1 LAKHSLLLVELV
13 VQPSRAHRPAVLV
26 RLLAVRVRPL
36 VVVLPSLAHR
46 LAVLVRLLAVR
57 VRLLVVVLPSLAHP
71 LLLPLLQ
78 RLQEV
83 AQRSQVQVH
92 PRLHPL
98 VQLPLLGAVVHLRLA
113 AQPSKLLVF

>member
-26 RLLAVRVRPL
+26 RLLAVRVR
-36 VVVLPSLAHR
+36 
-46 LAVLVRLLAVR
+46 
-57 VRLLVVVLPSLAHP
+57 LLVVVLPSLAHP
-71 LLLPLLQ
+71 LLLPLLLLPLLQ

-98 VQLPLLGAVVHLRLA
+98 VQLPLLGAVVHLRRA

>member
-36 VVVLPSLAHR
+36 VVVLPSLAHP
-46 LAVLVRLLAVR
+46 LL
-57 VRLLVVVLPSLAHP
+57 LP

>member
-1 LAKHSLLLVELV
+1 MAKHSLLLVELV

-36 VVVLPSLAHR
+36 VVVLPSLAHP
-46 LAVLVRLLAVR
+46 LL
-57 VRLLVVVLPSLAHP
+57 LP